1 MEDYVLTNRYK
12 ALETALEHRLKN
24 INTDIRVNRLKPDTK
39 LLIQELKYS
48 KRKVFQCLN
57 RVRQSLRT
65 NPMNRLEYS
74 FLRNEYINFDYVK

>member
-65 NPMNRLEYS
+65 NTMNRLEYS